1 MKNFIKKITGL
12 DKEQEKLDADKKEL
26 AKQEEELLSKRDPK
40 AYATRKKQPWVGV
53 LDVKVNEKNVRNGF
67 FELDWNKYFIEQ
79 LINAGY
85 GVAND
90 PEEEIVDRWF
100 RDIVG
105 NILEDEGLDKER
117 GSGYFNVVPI
127 SKGKGEIS

>member
-100 RDIVG
+100 QTVCRNVAQETYEQFQADPDNRTNLG
-105 NILEDEGLDKER
+105 N
-117 GSGYFNVVPI
+117 GYTEV
-127 SKGKGEIS
+127 K